1 MEFRRRDPRA
11 ARTSMGERKREVPND
26 VRAAKGT
33 PLAMRV
39 LVTND
44 DGVESEG
51 LHVLTIALAD
61 AGLDVFVVAPNSD
74 RSGTGAAIG
83 LVHADQHLDSKK
95 VEIPGCDGVEA
106 FAIDGPPGMCV
117 IAARLG
123 AFGDPPD
130 IVVSGI
136 NPGLNTGRAI
146 LHSGTVGA
154 ALTAQNFGG
163 SGLAVSL
170 AVGEQWYW
178 DTAARLAVDVYPRL
192 LEAPERTVLN
202 LNVPARPY
210 DEVAGVRWARLAAFG
225 AVRAA
230 VADTADGVQFELRAV
245 PVEHSPDSD
254 TGLVDAGYATLTTIV
269 GIAEAW
275 PPEPDGAPVANTVV
289 PGASVEPVHEIP
301 DGSRPRWLH
310 RPRPPEPGLV

>member
-1 MEFRRRDPRA
+1 
-11 ARTSMGERKREVPND
+11 
-26 VRAAKGT
+26 
-33 PLAMRV
+33 MRV

-51 LHVLTIALAD
+51 LHVLTAALA
-61 AGLDVFVVAPNSD
+61 ASGLDVFVVAPNSD

-95 VEIPGCDGVEA
+95 VEVPGCPGIDA

-130 IVVSGI
+130 VVVSGI

-163 SGLAVSL
+163 SGLAVSTE
-170 AVGEQWYW
+170 VGERWYW
-178 DTAARLAVDVYPRL
+178 DTAARFAVEVFPRL
-192 LEAPERTVLN
+192 LEAPPRTVLN

-210 DEVAGVRWARLAAFG
+210 EEVGGVRWARLAAFG

-230 VADTADGVQFELRAV
+230 VADTPDGVQFELRS
-245 PVEHSPDSD
+245 VEGTPAPNSD
-254 TGLVDAGYATLTTIV
+254 TGLVAAGFAALTTIV

-275 PPEPDGAPVANTVV
+275 PPDVGDTPDVLEGVV
-289 PGASVEPVHEIP
+289 PGAPVEHVHEIP
-301 DGSRPRWLH
+301 DGSLPRWLH
-310 RPRPPEPGLV
+310 RPLPPVDGLV

>member
-1 MEFRRRDPRA
+1 
-11 ARTSMGERKREVPND
+11 
-26 VRAAKGT
+26 
-33 PLAMRV
+33 MRV

-51 LHVLTIALAD
+51 LHVLAAAFAAED
-61 AGLDVFVVAPNSD
+61 LDVFVVAPDSD

-83 LVHADQHLDSKK
+83 LVHADQHLDARQ
-95 VEIPGCDGVEA
+95 VELPGCDGLIA
-106 FAIDGPPGMCV
+106 HAIDGPPGMCV

-130 IVVSGI
+130 VIVSGI

-163 SGLAVSL
+163 SGLAVSTD
-170 AVGEQWYW
+170 VGRRWHW
-178 DTAARLAVDVYPRL
+178 DTAARFAVEVFPRL
-192 LEAPERTVLN
+192 LEAPPRTVLN
-202 LNVPARPY
+202 LNVPALPY
-210 DEVAGVRWARLAAFG
+210 DEVGGVRWARLAAFG

-230 VADTADGVQFELRAV
+230 VAESPDGRLQFELRATSV
-245 PVEHSPDSD
+245 PPTPDSD
-254 TGLVDAGYATLTTIV
+254 TGLVAAGFAALTTIV

-275 PPEPDGAPVANTVV
+275 PAELHDTPAVQEGVV
-289 PGASVEPVHEIP
+289 PGAPLEPVHTIP
-301 DGSRPRWLH
+301 DASRPHWLH
-310 RPRPPEPGLV
+310 RPLPPDEELV